1 MKKSVVFH
9 ILILA
14 ALLAALGCDIDFG
27 GGGKDGNEQSELTGT
42 ITSVTPSRSLEG
54 IRVQVTDA
62 DSGVIFSDTTDAS
75 GIFRIEGTFSG
86 VAIKLQFLDESS
98 TQIALTSITVFPGA
112 RVDVGNISLVNGV
125 VTFSQDVIVTF
136 EGDITENNCSG
147 NTGTLIVTKSD
158 EDVIVEVRSST
169 IIRREQETIDCSLL
183 LVGET
188 VEISGSLTPGNTID
202 AFTIDVR

>member
-1 MKKSVVFH
+1 MKKAIWFH
-9 ILILA
+9 LLTLA
-14 ALLAALGCDIDFG
+14 TVLFALGCNIDFG
-27 GGGKDGNEQSELTGT
+27 NGGGDGNVQAELTGT

-75 GIFRIEGTFSG
+75 GIFLIEGTFSG
-86 VAIKLQFLDESS
+86 VALKLQFLDESS
-98 TQIALTSITVFPGA
+98 AQIALTSITVFPGA
-112 RVDVGNISLVNGV
+112 KVDVGNISLTNGV
-125 VTFSQDVIVTF
+125 VTFSQDVIVTYK
-136 EGDITENNCSG
+136 GDVTENNCSG

-169 IIRREQETIDCSLL
+169 IIRRKQETIDCSLL
-183 LVGET
+183 LIGET
-188 VEISGSLTPGNTID
+188 VEISGSLTPGNTVD